1 MKQTCKC
8 GCDQPFRHGNNR
20 KYATPECADRM
31 KKARRKELRE
41 ERSKKLREKLKVCC
55 CGCGKQF
62 KTGIA
67 GRKYFNSAC
76 RTRMAVRKAK
86 AKEPG
91 VKIGECK
98 ICGAAFVP
106 RNQRHVTCSPDCAR
120 KAKRQKDERRYKHRV
135 PATHRPGSAVWD
147 GIKRK
152 DDWDHSKFM
161 ALKKKQK
168 KLNGRTCMSE
178 GCKAKC
184 VGVNNYFCEFHK
196 IENYRRATAH
206 AFVEEGG
213 SRQSAHMIFGG

>member
-91 VKIGECK
+91 VKGGECK

-106 RNQRHVTCSPDCAR
+106 RNQRHVTCSPDCG
-120 KAKRQKDERRYKHRV
+120 KEAKRQKDERRYKHRV
-135 PATHRPGSAVWD
+135 PATHRQGVALWD
-147 GIKRK
+147 GVKRSEDWTHNKYLAKMKK
-152 DDWDHSKFM
+152 DKE
-161 ALKKKQK
+161 
-168 KLNGRTCMSE
+168 LNGRVCRE
-178 GCKAKC
+178 DNCKTNC
-184 VGVNNYFCEFHK
+184 VGPYFYCDFHR
-196 IENYRRATAH
+196 EQNYRKAASH
-206 AFVEEGG
+206 AFADESVG
-213 SRQSAHMIFGG
+213 RQSASGVFG